1 MPKYKIKK
9 KECQL
14 LVNVKLTSGEKIN
27 EIELD
32 AFPNFLNG
40 MEINCVLPIRI
51 LHFIRNN
58 SGEEV

>member
-14 LVNVKLTSGEKIN
+14 LVNVKLTSGEKIK
-27 EIELD
+27 EIERD
-32 AFPNFLNG
+32 AFSNFLNG
-40 MEINCVLPIRI
+40 METNCVLPMRF